1 MARKQNEP
9 EACKAR
15 GFQKGR
21 SGNPKGRPPII
32 REVQELAK
40 SYTEEAV
47 QALLDVMT
55 DERSNGSARV
65 QAAVAMLDRGWG
77 RPKQSV
83 DVKVDHNA
91 SGLANA
97 IAAAQE
103 RMRLQAIEQQQAVN
117 IIEGE
122 IVRPVEENSIAV
134 DTMKVPRS

>member
-9 EACKAR
+9 DACKAR
-15 GFQKGR
+15 GFQKGH

-32 REVQELAK
+32 REVQEMAK
-40 SYTEEAV
+40 ELTP
-47 QALLDVMT
+47 ALISNLFEIAT
-55 DERSNGSARV
+55 DERANASARV
-65 QAAVAMLDRGWG
+65 QASVALLDRGWG

-103 RMRLQAIEQQQAVN
+103 RMRAQAIEQQQAVN

-122 IVRPVEENSIAV
+122 IISERATAPAE
-134 DTMKVPRS
+134 K

>member
-32 REVQELAK
+32 REVQEMAK
-40 SYTEEAV
+40 ELTPQLVSNLFDIA
-47 QALLDVMT
+47 T
-55 DERSNGSARV
+55 DSRQNGSARV
-65 QAAVAMLDRGWG
+65 QASVALLDRGWG

-103 RMRLQAIEQQQAVN
+103 RMRVQAVGQQRAN
-117 IIEGE
+117 IIQGE
-122 IVRPVEENSIAV
+122 ILTVEPVE
-134 DTMKVPRS
+134 MKP

>member
-9 EACKAR
+9 DACKAR

-32 REVQELAK
+32 REVQEMAK
-40 SYTEEAV
+40 ELTP
-47 QALLDVMT
+47 ALISNLFEIAT
-55 DERSNGSARV
+55 DERANASARV
-65 QAAVAMLDRGWG
+65 QASVALLDRGWG

-103 RMRLQAIEQQQAVN
+103 RMRLQAIEQNQVTN
-117 IIEGE
+117 ITDGE
-122 IVRPVEENSIAV
+122 VLQPSQEFG
-134 DTMKVPRS
+134 DTGST

>member
-9 EACKAR
+9 DACRAR

-21 SGNPKGRPPII
+21 SGNPKGRPPVI

-40 SYTEEAV
+40 EY
-47 QALLDVMT
+47 T
-55 DERSNGSARV
+55 DEAIEQLVSIGRNENINGSARV
-65 QAAVAMLDRGWG
+65 QAWNSVLDRGWG

-103 RMRLQAIEQQQAVN
+103 RMAQQALAAQQAN

-122 IVRPVEENSIAV
+122 IIKDDTKAPV
-134 DTMKVPRS
+134 DR

>member
-21 SGNPKGRPPII
+21 SGNPKGRPPVI

-47 QALLDVMT
+47 MALLDVMT

-103 RMRLQAIEQQQAVN
+103 RMRLQAIEQQQAN

-122 IVRPVEENSIAV
+122 IITAEAVETTPAG
-134 DTMKVPRS
+134 TRR

>member
-15 GFQKGR
+15 GFQKGA

-40 SYTEEAV
+40 SYTEDAV
-47 QALLDVMT
+47 TTLYEIMT
-55 DERSNGSARV
+55 DKRVNGSARV
-65 QAAVAMLDRGWG
+65 QAATQLLDRGWG

-97 IAAAQE
+97 IAQAQE
-103 RMRLQAIEQQQAVN
+103 RMAQQAIAAQRATV
-117 IIEGE
+117 IEGKVINAQPE
-122 IVRPVEENSIAV
+122 ESRRP
-134 DTMKVPRS
+134 

>member
-9 EACKAR
+9 DACKAR
-15 GFQKGR
+15 GFKKGR

-32 REVQELAK
+32 REVQELARE
-40 SYTEEAV
+40 Y
-47 QALLDVMT
+47 T
-55 DERSNGSARV
+55 DEAIEQLVSIGRDEKINGSARV
-65 QAAVAMLDRGWG
+65 QAWNSVLDRGWG

-103 RMRLQAIEQQQAVN
+103 RMRVQALEQQAP

-122 IVRPVEENSIAV
+122 IISPTKE
-134 DTMKVPRS
+134 

>member
-9 EACKAR
+9 DACKAR

-32 REVQELAK
+32 REVQEMAK
-40 SYTEEAV
+40 DLTP
-47 QALLDVMT
+47 ALI
-55 DERSNGSARV
+55 SNLFEIATNDKANASARV
-65 QAAVAMLDRGWG
+65 QASVALLDRGWG

-103 RMRLQAIEQQQAVN
+103 RLRVAAAPQQAMD

-122 IVRPVEENSIAV
+122 VVSEGV
-134 DTMKVPRS
+134 DKPLK

>member
-9 EACKAR
+9 DACKAR

-32 REVQELAK
+32 REVQEMAK
-40 SYTEEAV
+40 ELTP
-47 QALLDVMT
+47 ALI
-55 DERSNGSARV
+55 SNLFEIATNDKANASARV
-65 QAAVAMLDRGWG
+65 QASVALLDRGWG

-91 SGLANA
+91 SGLAAA
-97 IAAAQE
+97 IAAAQD
-103 RMRLQAIEQQQAVN
+103 RMRVNSIPQQATD

-122 IVRPVEENSIAV
+122 IIATEPVAS
-134 DTMKVPRS
+134 KPGSL

>member
-1 MARKQNEP
+1 MQGQ
-9 EACKAR
+9 
-15 GFQKGR
+15 GFQKGK
-21 SGNPKGRPPII
+21 SGNPKGRPPVI

-40 SYTEEAV
+40 DYTEEAV
-47 QALLDVMT
+47 MALLDVMT

-91 SGLANA
+91 SGLATA

-103 RMRLQAIEQQQAVN
+103 RMAQQALAAQ
-117 IIEGE
+117 
-122 IVRPVEENSIAV
+122 RAQHH
-134 DTMKVPRS
+134 